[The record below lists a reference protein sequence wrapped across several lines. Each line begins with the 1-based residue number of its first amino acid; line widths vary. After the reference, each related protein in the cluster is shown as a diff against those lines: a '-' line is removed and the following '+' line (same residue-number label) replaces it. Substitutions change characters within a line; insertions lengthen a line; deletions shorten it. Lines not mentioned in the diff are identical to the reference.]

1 MYAENRHRGG
11 NHGIHSMQR
20 TVLIV
25 HMSLRAT
32 KTVPYI
38 QSILTSIE
46 ENRYCWRGG
55 TPSNS
60 AFYKVMTD
68 SESKF

>member
-1 MYAENRHRGG
+1 MYAGTG
-11 NHGIHSMQR
+11 TVGDHGIHSMQR

-46 ENRYCWRGG
+46 ENRYCWRGLP
-55 TPSNS
+55 PSNS